1 MMDEELRNIILKGT
15 AKVELALRSRFA
27 YLLALDGNAYTNEKK
42 KPMMTEQS
50 DMGLPD
56 GGKSHTRSMREWRD
70 AIVL

>member
-1 MMDEELRNIILKGT
+1 
-15 AKVELALRSRFA
+15 
-27 YLLALDGNAYTNEKK
+27 
-42 KPMMTEQS
+42 MMTEQS